1 MSTEHSVLQKAILDL
16 SNKIDSLQTQESK
29 LSEQI
34 KSTSVA
40 LGKYPASSAQPV
52 SNHKS
57 NVVVY
62 GVDENPQKSPRNV
75 RLQKDMETML
85 QIFNSINVRV
95 DPAHILDCFRF
106 GKFKSQ
112 QTRPRPILVKLQH
125 STDANTIL
133 ANKSALSSP
142 LFIKPDMTVPEHA
155 IESALLKQR
164 WLLTEA
170 GYDRKQIKF
179 SKNRVYVSG
188 KTFGQVT
195 NGEFHCSE
203 NYQLHPSQPRQ
214 HKDTTSA

>member
-1 MSTEHSVLQKAILDL
+1 M
-16 SNKIDSLQTQESK
+16 QTQGSK

-52 SNHKS
+52 SKCKS

-62 GVDENPQKSPRNV
+62 GVDEILQRPQ
-75 RLQKDMETML
+75 DMETMI

-95 DPAHILDCFRF
+95 DPTHILDCFQL

-112 QTRPRPILVKLQH
+112 QTRPRPILVKLQR
-125 STDANTIL
+125 SIDANTIL
-133 ANKSALSSP
+133 ANESSLSSP
-142 LFIKPDMTVPEHA
+142 LFIKPDMIASECA

-164 WLLTEA
+164 WLQTEA
-170 GYDRKQIKF
+170 GYDSKQIKF
-179 SKNRVYVSG
+179 SNKCIYVSG
-188 KTFGQVT
+188 KRFGQVT

-203 NYQLHPSQPRQ
+203 NYQIHPPQPLQ
-214 HKDTTSA
+214 HKDTASAQPTSMDQQQSSDVIQPTTDCNGC